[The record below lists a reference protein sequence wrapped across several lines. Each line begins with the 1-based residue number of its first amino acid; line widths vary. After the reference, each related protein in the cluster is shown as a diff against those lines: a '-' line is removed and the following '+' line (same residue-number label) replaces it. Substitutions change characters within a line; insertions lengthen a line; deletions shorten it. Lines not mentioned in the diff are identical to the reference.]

1 MSNTQFKVDNG
12 LLVAGASLF
21 QANAVVNA
29 SANVIQ
35 NLGVGGDLSV
45 VGAVAFSTLT
55 ISGQLLPTANGI
67 LLGNTTRT
75 FNVSADNLYFSNS
88 IVNAN
93 GTNINI
99 VAGSGIV
106 ANTIAISVN
115 ATSISNGVLNIA
127 QGGTNASSQSVAIN
141 NLLPAQNA
149 AVASYFLVTDGTN
162 VGWGAGTG
170 FTGSRGFTGSQGAT
184 GATGAQGV
192 IGYTGSR
199 GATGFTGSAGTNG
212 TAGATGFTGSQGI
225 IGYTGSQGA
234 TGATGPAGGIS
245 SIASSGSVRING
257 ATAPVTSG
265 AVNISTYGYNGW
277 ANSAGNGTM
286 ITKIFANNGIVE
298 GIYQSAITSEIT
310 SLHHVGLLSLGVGTA
325 PSGVTGEIRATGNI
339 TAYYSDDRLKTKLG
353 NIENAL
359 EKVLSLNGF
368 YYEANETAQALGY
381 SVKREVGVSA
391 QEVEAILPEI
401 VTEAPIS
408 AEYKTVYYDKL
419 IPLLVEAIKELH
431 AEVKD
436 IREKL

>member
-12 LLVAGASLF
+12 LIVAGTSLF

-35 NLGVGGDLSV
+35 NLHVGGDLSV

-75 FNVSADNLYFSNS
+75 FNVSADNFYFSNS

-106 ANTIAISVN
+106 ANTTAISVN
-115 ATSISNGVLNIA
+115 ATSISNGVLNIG
-127 QGGTNASSQSVAIN
+127 QGGTNAATRAVGLN
-141 NLLPAQNA
+141 NLLPEQNTS
-149 AVASYFLVTDGTN
+149 VIGYFLRTGGTDATWVDGI
-162 VGWGAGTG
+162 GY
-170 FTGSRGFTGSQGAT
+170 TGSRGFTGSQGAT
-184 GATGAQGV
+184 GFTGSQGI

-199 GATGFTGSAGTNG
+199 GFLGSTGPAGTNG
-212 TAGATGFTGSQGI
+212 ATGPAGATGAQGI

-245 SIASSGSVRING
+245 SVASSGAIRING
-257 ATAPVTSG
+257 ATTAVTSG
-265 AVNISTYGYNGW
+265 AVTV
-277 ANSAGNGTM
+277 SAGGVTNTPAYLGLNAMFDQLTLTGGI
-286 ITKIFANNGIVE
+286 ITDYTVIGL
-298 GIYQSAITSEIT
+298 STS
-310 SLHHVGLLSLGVGTA
+310 GPRYGSLGVGTA
-325 PSGVTGEIRATGNI
+325 ASGTTGEIRATNNI

-408 AEYKTVYYDKL
+408 AEYKTIYYDKL

-436 IREKL
+436 IREKREKL

>member
-12 LLVAGASLF
+12 LIVAGTSLF

-35 NLGVGGDLSV
+35 NLHVGGDLSV

-75 FNVSADNLYFSNS
+75 FNVSADNFYFSNS

-115 ATSISNGVLNIA
+115 ATSISNGVLNIG
-127 QGGTNASSQSVAIN
+127 QGGTNAATRAVGLN
-141 NLLPAQNA
+141 NLLPEQNTS
-149 AVASYFLVTDGTN
+149 VIGYFLRTGGTDATWVDGI
-162 VGWGAGTG
+162 GY
-170 FTGSRGFTGSQGAT
+170 TGSRGFTGSQGAT
-184 GATGAQGV
+184 GFTGSQGI

-199 GATGFTGSAGTNG
+199 GFLGSTGPAGTNG
-212 TAGATGFTGSQGI
+212 ATGPAGATGAQGI

-245 SIASSGSVRING
+245 SVSAAAGIQVNAGTG
-257 ATAPVTSG
+257 PVTSG
-265 AVNISTYGYNGW
+265 AVTIQGSGITGTLTPGINNILSNITTNGGIVTTLGSG
-277 ANSAGNGTM
+277 SAGVL
-286 ITKIFANNGIVE
+286 IT
-298 GIYQSAITSEIT
+298 QLT
-310 SLHHVGLLSLGVGTA
+310 SLGVGTA
-325 PSGVTGEIRATGNI
+325 ASGTTGEIRATNNI

-408 AEYKTVYYDKL
+408 AEYKTIYYDKL